1 MQPSGGEEGLS
12 MQSIRIHT
20 ALIFS
25 VVAAWLLS
33 GCTKSIT
40 STDRYA
46 VTKLQPGATLL
57 FFLDSQSQ
65 EKSSKMEAR
74 IVRSMSRA
82 LEEANA
88 YVWVLSSK
96 EFCPDVAEPFYS
108 PEDILLLLQDA
119 QFKERINS
127 KRIQYIILVYVKDMS
142 RGWSTKTHTDPGGM
156 MVYNKRDTEHYAK
169 ATVIDTEKAEI
180 AGALVADCSASS
192 GYGFGVGV
200 AASSSG
206 GFCCAFPLA
215 WYGGETED
223 VSIWTLATGVAK
235 FFTDKDA
242 TPNARHPEKETA
254 AAAVSAA
261 TGSKASEEEPKA
273 EAVVTQPKPELIKR
287 IKLRDRAEKDF
298 SDRDLQKMIWERNFF
313 NRQFN
318 PGGNFPNAFVDN
330 GDGTLTDKATG
341 LMWQKAGS
349 PSEMTFDAAGKY
361 VQELNLNRFGGYE
374 DWRLPTLEE
383 LCSLLKGTPNQSG
396 KFMDNLF
403 DPAQTICW
411 SGDENQH
418 YIVMRDRAAFCVNF
432 ARGEIVAGWAERVA
446 PHHSTNVTQTRYYV
460 RAVRTAE

>member
-1 MQPSGGEEGLS
+1 MRS
-12 MQSIRIHT
+12 RCIHT
-20 ALIFS
+20 ALIFT
-25 VVAAWLLS
+25 VVAAWLFT

-46 VTKLQPGATLL
+46 VTKLQPGAILL
-57 FFLDSQSQ
+57 FFLDPQSQ
-65 EKSSKMEAR
+65 EKSSRMEAR

-119 QFKERINS
+119 QFKERIKS
-127 KRIQYIILVYVKDMS
+127 KRIQYIVLVYVKDMS
-142 RGWSTKTHTDPGGM
+142 RGWSTKTYTDPGGM

-200 AASSSG
+200 G
-206 GFCCAFPLA
+206 GGGCCIFPFA

-223 VSIWTLATGVAK
+223 VSIRTLATGVAA

-242 TPNARHPEKETA
+242 TPTSKRPEKEAIVEAVPPATDSERIKEEPEV
-254 AAAVSAA
+254 AAVA
-261 TGSKASEEEPKA
+261 P
-273 EAVVTQPKPELIKR
+273 EAKPEVIER
-287 IKLRDRAEKDF
+287 IKLRDRAEKNF
-298 SDRDLQKMIWERNFF
+298 SDRDLQRMIWDRNFF
-313 NRQFN
+313 NRRFN

-330 GDGTLTDKATG
+330 GDGTLTDKITG

-361 VQELNLNRFGGYE
+361 VQELNLSRFGGYE

-396 KFMDNLF
+396 RFMDNLF
-403 DPAQTICW
+403 DPAPYICW
-411 SGDENQH
+411 SADENQH
-418 YIVMRDRAAFCVNF
+418 YIAMRNRSAFCVNF
-432 ARGEIVAGWAERVA
+432 ARGEIVAGWAEKFH
-446 PHHSTNVTQTRYYV
+446 PHHTANITQSRYYV
-460 RAVRTAE
+460 SAVRTAE

>member
-1 MQPSGGEEGLS
+1 MRS
-12 MQSIRIHT
+12 RCIHT
-20 ALIFS
+20 ALIFT
-25 VVAAWLLS
+25 VVAAWLFT

-46 VTKLQPGATLL
+46 VTKLQPGAILL
-57 FFLDSQSQ
+57 FFLDPQSQ
-65 EKSSKMEAR
+65 EKSSRMEAR

-119 QFKERINS
+119 QFKERIKS
-127 KRIQYIILVYVKDMS
+127 KRIQYIVLVYVKDMS
-142 RGWSTKTHTDPGGM
+142 RGWSTKTYTDPGGM

-192 GYGFGVGV
+192 GYGLGV
-200 AASSSG
+200 AG
-206 GFCCAFPLA
+206 GGGGCCIFPFA

-223 VSIWTLATGVAK
+223 VSIWTLATGVAA

-242 TPNARHPEKETA
+242 TPTSKRPEKEAIVEAVPPATDSERIKEEPEV
-254 AAAVSAA
+254 AAVA
-261 TGSKASEEEPKA
+261 P
-273 EAVVTQPKPELIKR
+273 EAKPEVIER
-287 IKLRDRAEKDF
+287 IKLRDRAEKNF
-298 SDRDLQKMIWERNFF
+298 SDRDLQRMIWDRNFF

-318 PGGNFPNAFVDN
+318 PAGNFPNAFVDN
-330 GDGTLTDKATG
+330 GDGTLTDKITG

-361 VQELNLNRFGGYE
+361 VQELNLSRFGGYE

-396 KFMDNLF
+396 RFMDNLF
-403 DPAQTICW
+403 DPAPYICW
-411 SGDENQH
+411 SADENQH
-418 YIVMRDRAAFCVNF
+418 YIAMRNRAAFCVNF
-432 ARGEIVAGWAERVA
+432 ARGEIVAGWAEKFH
-446 PHHSTNVTQTRYYV
+446 PHHTANITQSRYYV
-460 RAVRTAE
+460 SAVRTAE

>member
-1 MQPSGGEEGLS
+1 MRS
-12 MQSIRIHT
+12 RCIHT
-20 ALIFS
+20 ALIFT
-25 VVAAWLLS
+25 VVAAWLFT

-46 VTKLQPGATLL
+46 VTKLQPGAILL
-57 FFLDSQSQ
+57 FFLDPQSQ

-119 QFKERINS
+119 QFKERIKS
-127 KRIQYIILVYVKDMS
+127 KRIQYIVLVYVKDMS
-142 RGWSTKTHTDPGGM
+142 RGWSTKTYTDPGGM

-192 GYGFGVGV
+192 GYGLGV
-200 AASSSG
+200 AG
-206 GFCCAFPLA
+206 GGGGCCIFPFA

-223 VSIWTLATGVAK
+223 VSIWTLATGVAA

-242 TPNARHPEKETA
+242 TPTSKRPEKEAIVEAVPPATDSERIKEEPEV
-254 AAAVSAA
+254 AAVA
-261 TGSKASEEEPKA
+261 P
-273 EAVVTQPKPELIKR
+273 EAKPEVIER
-287 IKLRDRAEKDF
+287 IKLRDRAEKNF
-298 SDRDLQKMIWERNFF
+298 SDRDLQRMIRERNFF

-330 GDGTLTDKATG
+330 GDGTLTDKITG

-361 VQELNLNRFGGYE
+361 VQELNLSRFGGYE

-396 KFMDNLF
+396 RFMDNLF
-403 DPAQTICW
+403 DPAPYICW
-411 SGDENQH
+411 SADENQH
-418 YIVMRDRAAFCVNF
+418 YIAMRNRAAFCVNF
-432 ARGEIVAGWAERVA
+432 ARGEIVAGWAEKFH
-446 PHHSTNVTQTRYYV
+446 PHHTANITQSRYYV
-460 RAVRTAE
+460 SAVRTAE

>member
-1 MQPSGGEEGLS
+1 MRS
-12 MQSIRIHT
+12 RCIHT

-25 VVAAWLLS
+25 VVAAWFLA

-119 QFKERINS
+119 QFKERIKS
-127 KRIQYIILVYVKDMS
+127 KRIQYIVLVYVKDMS
-142 RGWSTKTHTDPGGM
+142 RGWSTKTYTDPGGM
-156 MVYNKRDTEHYAK
+156 MVYNNRDTEHYAK

-180 AGALVADCSASS
+180 VGALVADCSASS

-200 AASSSG
+200 G
-206 GFCCAFPLA
+206 GGGCCIFPFA

-223 VSIWTLATGVAK
+223 VSIRTLATGVAA

-242 TPNARHPEKETA
+242 TPTSKRPEKEAIVEAVPPATDSERIKEESEV
-254 AAAVSAA
+254 AAVA
-261 TGSKASEEEPKA
+261 P
-273 EAVVTQPKPELIKR
+273 EAKPEVIER
-287 IKLRDRAEKDF
+287 IKLRDRAEKNF
-298 SDRDLQKMIWERNFF
+298 SDRDLQRMIWDRNFF

-318 PGGNFPNAFVDN
+318 PAGNFPNAFVDN
-330 GDGTLTDKATG
+330 GDGTLTDKITG

-361 VQELNLNRFGGYE
+361 VQELNLSRFGGYE

-396 KFMDNLF
+396 RFMDNLF
-403 DPAQTICW
+403 DPAPYICW
-411 SGDENQH
+411 SADENQH
-418 YIVMRDRAAFCVNF
+418 YIAMRNRAAFCVNF
-432 ARGEIVAGWAERVA
+432 ARGEIVAGWAEKFH
-446 PHHSTNVTQTRYYV
+446 PHHTANITQSRYYV
-460 RAVRTAE
+460 SAVRTAE

>member
-1 MQPSGGEEGLS
+1 MQPGRTL
-12 MQSIRIHT
+12 T
-20 ALIFS
+20 TLTFA
-25 VVAAWLLS
+25 VVAAWLFT

-46 VTKLQPGATLL
+46 VTKLQPGSTLL

-119 QFKERINS
+119 QFKERIKS

-142 RGWSTKTHTDPGGM
+142 RGWSIKTHTDPGGM

-192 GYGFGVGV
+192 GYGLGVGV

-206 GFCCAFPLA
+206 GFCCAFPFA

-223 VSIWTLATGVAK
+223 VSIWTLASGVAK
-235 FFTDKDA
+235 FFTEKDA
-242 TPNARHPEKETA
+242 TPNSKPPEKEPA
-254 AAAVSAA
+254 VAAVPSANDSEHIKEAPEAAAVAPG
-261 TGSKASEEEPKA
+261 T
-273 EAVVTQPKPELIKR
+273 KPELIKR

-313 NRQFN
+313 YRQLN
-318 PGGNFPNAFVDN
+318 PGGNFPNALVDN
-330 GDGTLTDKATG
+330 GDGTLTDKITG

-361 VQELNLNRFGGYE
+361 VQELNLNRFGGYQ

-396 KFMDNLF
+396 RFMDNLF
-403 DPAQTICW
+403 DPAPYICW
-411 SGDENQH
+411 SADENQH
-418 YIVMRDRAAFCVNF
+418 YIAMRNRAAFCVNF
-432 ARGEIVAGWAERVA
+432 ARGEVVAGWAEKFP
-446 PHHSTNVTQTRYYV
+446 PHHTTNITQTRYYV
-460 RAVRTAE
+460 RAVRTAD

>member
-1 MQPSGGEEGLS
+1 MRS
-12 MQSIRIHT
+12 RCIHT
-20 ALIFS
+20 ALIFT
-25 VVAAWLLS
+25 VVAAWLFT

-46 VTKLQPGATLL
+46 VTKLQPGAILL
-57 FFLDSQSQ
+57 FFLDPQSQ

-74 IVRSMSRA
+74 IVRSMTRA

-96 EFCPDVAEPFYS
+96 EFCTDVAEPFYS

-119 QFKERINS
+119 QFKERIKS
-127 KRIQYIILVYVKDMS
+127 KRIQYIVLVYVKDMS
-142 RGWSTKTHTDPGGM
+142 RGWSTKTYTDPGGM
-156 MVYNKRDTEHYAK
+156 MVYNKRDTEHHAK

-200 AASSSG
+200 G
-206 GFCCAFPLA
+206 GGGCCIFPFA

-223 VSIWTLATGVAK
+223 VSIRTLATGVAA

-242 TPNARHPEKETA
+242 TPTSKRPEKEAIVEAVPPATDSERIKEESEV
-254 AAAVSAA
+254 AAVA
-261 TGSKASEEEPKA
+261 P
-273 EAVVTQPKPELIKR
+273 EAKPEVIER
-287 IKLRDRAEKDF
+287 IKLRDRAEKNF
-298 SDRDLQKMIWERNFF
+298 SDRDLQRMIWDRNFF

-318 PGGNFPNAFVDN
+318 PAGNFPNAFVDN
-330 GDGTLTDKATG
+330 GDGTLTDKITG

-361 VQELNLNRFGGYE
+361 VQELNLSRFGGYE

-396 KFMDNLF
+396 RFMDNLF
-403 DPAQTICW
+403 DPAPYICW
-411 SGDENQH
+411 SADENQH
-418 YIVMRDRAAFCVNF
+418 YIAMRNRAAFCVNF
-432 ARGEIVAGWAERVA
+432 ARGEIVAGWAEKFH
-446 PHHSTNVTQTRYYV
+446 PHHTANITQSRYYV
-460 RAVRTAE
+460 SAVRTAE